1 LAREVFPLLH
11 RTAFRISDLIYCF
24 QHVSFSAFQNVSFLL
39 SGPPAPLQIF
49 LDTAQEILK
58 LTQRTSDWSEFIQA
72 GDSPGAGRVN
82 ARNVKMKSDLNL
94 TKERSKLDRAVPAW
108 LRHPGIRKAI
118 LLFLYA
124 GGLALSFL
132 LAYELRFDF
141 VMDED
146 FKQQLFAYL
155 PFIVALKLIL
165 LLAFGQFEGLLS
177 YFSLPDLDRLFRA
190 SFLYFAIVF
199 SVWLASHG
207 AYAPPRGVI
216 LSDCLLS
223 FLGLAGIRLGFRLL
237 RERYLSPHSG
247 HNPLARRVGIVGA
260 GDVGASLVNDL
271 FSKRGLG
278 LLPVTLFDDDKK
290 KWGSRIH
297 GVPVIGAP
305 EMILEKNAALDLEQ
319 IIIAMPTAPAKR
331 IGEIVKLL
339 QQSRL
344 KFAIVPAMDQLATGQ
359 LKVSQMR
366 PVEIQDLLG
375 REPVDIETGSI
386 RKILVNRRI
395 MVTGAGGSIGSELC
409 RQIAAFDPERLL
421 LVDQS
426 EVQLFA
432 IEQELI
438 NLGYGGSIIPL
449 IADILDEPRMSAILL
464 EHRPAVLFHAA
475 AHKHVPMMERQ
486 PGEAIKNN
494 SIGTARLADLALAH
508 GVGQFVMIST
518 DKAVNPTSAMG
529 ATKRL
534 AEIYLQSLFAKHP
547 EGTKF
552 IAVRFGN
559 VLGSS
564 GSVVPIFT
572 RQIAAGG
579 PVTVTHPDM
588 VRYFMTIPE
597 AVGLVLQSCAQGQGG
612 EIFVLD
618 MGQPVRIAELAR
630 QMIELSGLK
639 PEVDI
644 EIKFMGLRP
653 GEKLFEEIS
662 CKGEAYR
669 PTQHPRIM
677 QFVTVPEDWRKIN
690 AALEKLSSE
699 LHRAGPDRLK
709 QLIQQSLAEYT
720 PDLGAKV
727 KPARETMP
735 EAGREMSNAPN
746 LLANPAG

>member
-1 LAREVFPLLH
+1 M
-11 RTAFRISDLIYCF
+11 
-24 QHVSFSAFQNVSFLL
+24 
-39 SGPPAPLQIF
+39 
-49 LDTAQEILK
+49 
-58 LTQRTSDWSEFIQA
+58 
-72 GDSPGAGRVN
+72 VN
-82 ARNVKMKSDLNL
+82 ARNVKMKSDLDA
-94 TKERSKLDRAVPAW
+94 TKKGSKLNRIIPVWSRYPLA
-108 LRHPGIRKAI
+108 RKAI
-118 LLFLYA
+118 LLLLYA

-141 VMDED
+141 AMDEN
-146 FKQQLFAYL
+146 FKLQLRGYL
-155 PFIVALKLIL
+155 PLVVELQLIL
-165 LLAFGQFEGLLS
+165 LFAFGQFEGLLS
-177 YFSLPDLDRLFRA
+177 YFSLPDLARLFWA
-190 SFLYFAIVF
+190 SFISFALVLA
-199 SVWLASHG
+199 VWLASWG

-216 LSDCLLS
+216 LSDFLIS
-223 FLGLAGIRLGFRLL
+223 FLGLAGTRLGFRLL
-237 RERYLSPHSG
+237 RERYLAPYS
-247 HNPLARRVGIVGA
+247 HNPLAQRVGIVGA

-278 LLPVTLFDDDKK
+278 LLPVGFFDDDKK

-297 GVPVIGAP
+297 GLPVIGAP
-305 EMILEKNAALDLEQ
+305 EVILEKNHALDLEQ

-339 QQSRL
+339 QKSHL
-344 KFAIVPAMDQLATGQ
+344 KFSIVPAMDQLATGQ
-359 LKVSQMR
+359 LKVSQIR

-375 REPVDIETGSI
+375 REPVEIETESI
-386 RKILVNRRI
+386 REILANRRI

-438 NLGYGGSIIPL
+438 SLGYGGSIVPL

-464 EHRPAVLFHAA
+464 EHQPAVLFHAA

-494 SIGTARLADLALAH
+494 FVGTACLANMALGH

-529 ATKRL
+529 ASKRL
-534 AEIYLQSLFAKHP
+534 AEIYLQALFARHP
-547 EGTKF
+547 QGTRF

-572 RQIAAGG
+572 SQIAAGG

-612 EIFVLD
+612 ETFVLD
-618 MGQPVRIAELAR
+618 MGKPVKIAELAR
-630 QMIELSGLK
+630 QMIELSGLQ

-644 EIKFMGLRP
+644 EIKFVGLRP
-653 GEKLFEEIS
+653 GEKLFEEIN

-669 PTQHPRIM
+669 PTRHPRIM
-677 QFVTVPEDWRKIN
+677 RFVVAPEDSRKIN
-690 AALEKLSSE
+690 AALEKLGSE
-699 LHRAGPDRLK
+699 MHRAEPDQLK

-727 KPARETMP
+727 KPA
-735 EAGREMSNAPN
+735 
-746 LLANPAG
+746 LAVTEGG

>member
-1 LAREVFPLLH
+1 
-11 RTAFRISDLIYCF
+11 
-24 QHVSFSAFQNVSFLL
+24 
-39 SGPPAPLQIF
+39 
-49 LDTAQEILK
+49 
-58 LTQRTSDWSEFIQA
+58 
-72 GDSPGAGRVN
+72 
-82 ARNVKMKSDLNL
+82 M
-94 TKERSKLDRAVPAW
+94 
-108 LRHPGIRKAI
+108 
-118 LLFLYA
+118 
-124 GGLALSFL
+124 
-132 LAYELRFDF
+132 
-141 VMDED
+141 
-146 FKQQLFAYL
+146 
-155 PFIVALKLIL
+155 
-165 LLAFGQFEGLLS
+165 
-177 YFSLPDLDRLFRA
+177 
-190 SFLYFAIVF
+190 
-199 SVWLASHG
+199 
-207 AYAPPRGVI
+207 
-216 LSDCLLS
+216 
-223 FLGLAGIRLGFRLL
+223 GLAGTRLGFRLL
-237 RERYLSPHSG
+237 RERYLAPYSH
-247 HNPLARRVGIVGA
+247 HNTLAQRVGIVGA

-278 LLPVTLFDDDKK
+278 LLPVGFFDDDTK

-305 EMILEKNAALDLEQ
+305 ELILEKNHALDLEQ

-339 QQSRL
+339 QKSHL

-359 LKVSQMR
+359 LKVSQIR

-375 REPVDIETGSI
+375 REPVDIETESI
-386 RKILVNRRI
+386 REILANRRI

-409 RQIAAFDPERLL
+409 RQIAAFEPQRLL

-438 NLGYGGSIIPL
+438 SLGYGGSIIPL

-494 SIGTARLADLALAH
+494 SIGTARLADMALQH

-518 DKAVNPTSAMG
+518 DKAVNPTSVMG

-534 AEIYLQSLFAKHP
+534 AEIYLQALFAQHP
-547 EGTKF
+547 KGTKF

-564 GSVVPIFT
+564 GSVVPTFT

-618 MGQPVRIAELAR
+618 MGKPVRIAELAR
-630 QMIELSGLK
+630 QMIELSGLQ

-644 EIKFMGLRP
+644 EIKFVGLRP
-653 GEKLFEEIS
+653 GEKLFEEIN
-662 CKGEAYR
+662 CKAEAYR
-669 PTQHPRIM
+669 PTKHPRIM
-677 QFVTVPEDWRKIN
+677 RFVTAPEDGRKID
-690 AALEKLSSE
+690 AALEKLGSE
-699 LHRAGPDRLK
+699 LHQAQPGRLK
-709 QLIQQSLAEYT
+709 QLLQQSLAEYT
-720 PDLGAKV
+720 PDLGAKT
-727 KPARETMP
+727 KPAPETMAN
-735 EAGREMSNAPN
+735 AGRGVSN
-746 LLANPAG
+746 

>member
-1 LAREVFPLLH
+1 
-11 RTAFRISDLIYCF
+11 
-24 QHVSFSAFQNVSFLL
+24 
-39 SGPPAPLQIF
+39 
-49 LDTAQEILK
+49 
-58 LTQRTSDWSEFIQA
+58 
-72 GDSPGAGRVN
+72 
-82 ARNVKMKSDLNL
+82 MKSDLNL
-94 TKERSKLDRAVPAW
+94 TKERSKLVQAVLAQT
-108 LRHPGIRKAI
+108 RHGLVRKAV
-118 LLFLYA
+118 LLLLYTV
-124 GGLALSFL
+124 GLALSFI

-141 VMDED
+141 AMSEG
-146 FKQQLFAYL
+146 FGRELLRYL
-155 PFIVALKLIL
+155 PWIVVLKLL
-165 LLAFGQFEGLLS
+165 LLFAFGQFEGLLS
-177 YFSLPDLDRLFRA
+177 YFSLPDLGRLFRA
-190 SFLYFAIVF
+190 SFFYLVIVLTI
-199 SVWLASHG
+199 WLASGG

-237 RERYLSPHSG
+237 RERYMAPYSM

-260 GDVGASLVNDL
+260 GDVGASLANDL

-278 LLPVTLFDDDKK
+278 LLPVGFFDDDKK
-290 KWGSRIH
+290 KWGARIH
-297 GVPVIGAP
+297 GVPVLGAP
-305 EMILEKNAALDLEQ
+305 EVILKKKDALGLEQ

-339 QQSRL
+339 QPSRL
-344 KFAIVPAMDQLATGQ
+344 KIAIVPAMDQLATGQ
-359 LKVSQMR
+359 LKVSQIR

-375 REPVDIETGSI
+375 RTPVEIETKNI
-386 RKILVNRRI
+386 REIMVNRRI

-409 RQIAAFDPERLL
+409 RQIAAFEPEQLL
-421 LVDQS
+421 LVEQS

-438 NLGYGGSIIPL
+438 SLGFGGSIIPL
-449 IADILDEPRMSAILL
+449 IADIIDEPQMRAILL
-464 EHRPAVLFHAA
+464 EHQPFVLFHAA

-494 SIGTARLADLALAH
+494 FIGTARLAELALAH
-508 GVGQFVMIST
+508 GVGKFVLIST
-518 DKAVNPTSAMG
+518 DKAVNPTSVMG

-534 AEIYLQSLFAKHP
+534 AEIYLQALSAKHP
-547 EGTKF
+547 QGTQF

-564 GSVVPIFT
+564 GSVVPTFT

-588 VRYFMTIPE
+588 MRYFMTIPE

-618 MGQPVRIAELAR
+618 MGKPVKIVELAQ

-644 EIKFMGLRP
+644 EIKFVGLRP
-653 GEKLFEEIS
+653 GEKLFEELR
-662 CKGEAYR
+662 CNAEAYH

-677 QFVTVPEDWRKIN
+677 RFVTVSEDERKIN
-690 AALEKLSSE
+690 AVLQKLGSE

-709 QLIQQSLAEYT
+709 QLIQQNLAEYT
-720 PDLGAKV
+720 PDLGAKG
-727 KPARETMP
+727 KPALETMP
-735 EAGREMSNAPN
+735 NAGSGMSN
-746 LLANPAG
+746 

>member
-1 LAREVFPLLH
+1 
-11 RTAFRISDLIYCF
+11 
-24 QHVSFSAFQNVSFLL
+24 
-39 SGPPAPLQIF
+39 
-49 LDTAQEILK
+49 
-58 LTQRTSDWSEFIQA
+58 
-72 GDSPGAGRVN
+72 
-82 ARNVKMKSDLNL
+82 MKSDLDL
-94 TKERSKLDRAVPAW
+94 TQEQSKLDRAVPGWA
-108 LRHPGIRKAI
+108 RHPWGRKGI
-118 LLFLYA
+118 LLLLYA

-132 LAYELRFDF
+132 LAFELRFDF
-141 VMDED
+141 AMDET
-146 FKQQLFAYL
+146 FKQQLFIYL
-155 PFIVALKLIL
+155 PWVVALKLIL
-165 LLAFGQFEGLLS
+165 LFAFGQFEGLLS
-177 YFSLPDLDRLFRA
+177 YFSLPDLGRLFWA
-190 SFLYFAIVF
+190 SFVSFALVLTL
-199 SVWLASHG
+199 WLVSGG

-216 LSDCLLS
+216 MSDFLIS
-223 FLGLAGIRLGFRLL
+223 FLGLAGTRLGFRLL
-237 RERYLSPHSG
+237 RERYLAPYSR
-247 HNPLARRVGIVGA
+247 HNILARRVGIVGA

-278 LLPVTLFDDDKK
+278 LLPVALFDDDKR

-305 EMILEKNAALDLEQ
+305 EVILQQNHALDLEQ

-339 QQSRL
+339 QQGSL

-359 LKVSQMR
+359 LKVSQIR

-375 REPVDIETGSI
+375 REAVDIETENI
-386 RKILVNRRI
+386 REILAGRRI

-409 RQIAAFDPERLL
+409 RQIAAFGPEKLL

-438 NLGYGGSIIPL
+438 TLGYGGSINPL

-494 SIGTARLADLALAH
+494 SLGTARLADMALEY
-508 GVGQFVMIST
+508 GVGRFVMIST

-534 AEIYLQSLFAKHP
+534 AEIYLQALFAKHP
-547 EGTKF
+547 KGTKF

-579 PVTVTHPDM
+579 PVLVTHPDM
-588 VRYFMTIPE
+588 VRYFMTTPE
-597 AVGLVLQSCAQGQGG
+597 AVGLVLQSCVQGQGG
-612 EIFVLD
+612 ETFVLD
-618 MGQPVRIAELAR
+618 MGKPIKIAELAR

-639 PEVDI
+639 PGEDI
-644 EIKFMGLRP
+644 EIKFVGLRP
-653 GEKLFEEIS
+653 GEKMFEEIN
-662 CKGEAYR
+662 CKGEAYL
-669 PTQHPRIM
+669 PTKHPKIM
-677 QFVTVPEDWRKIN
+677 RFVSAPEDWRTIH
-690 AALEKLSSE
+690 AALEKLNGE
-699 LHRAGPDRLK
+699 LHRAKPDQLK
-709 QLIQQSLAEYT
+709 HLIQESVVEYT
-720 PDLGAKV
+720 PDLGARV
-727 KPARETMP
+727 MPSP
-735 EAGREMSNAPN
+735 EAMSNARHGM
-746 LLANPAG
+746 AN

>member
-1 LAREVFPLLH
+1 
-11 RTAFRISDLIYCF
+11 
-24 QHVSFSAFQNVSFLL
+24 
-39 SGPPAPLQIF
+39 
-49 LDTAQEILK
+49 
-58 LTQRTSDWSEFIQA
+58 
-72 GDSPGAGRVN
+72 
-82 ARNVKMKSDLNL
+82 MKSDLAQ
-94 TKERSKLDRAVPAW
+94 ERSGLVRAISDG
-108 LRHPGIRKAI
+108 LRHRWARKGI
-118 LLFLYA
+118 LLVLYT
-124 GGLALSFL
+124 GGLALSFF

-141 VMDED
+141 ALEAN
-146 FKQQLFAYL
+146 FKEQLFRYL
-155 PFIVALKLIL
+155 PWIVALKLIL
-165 LLAFGQFEGLLS
+165 LYGFGQFEGLLS
-177 YFSLPDLDRLFRA
+177 YFSLPDLNRLFRA
-190 SFLYFAIVF
+190 SALAFVVVLAVWFV
-199 SVWLASHG
+199 SVG

-216 LSDCLLS
+216 LSDFLIS
-223 FLGLAGIRLGFRLL
+223 FLGLAGTRLGFRLL
-237 RERYLSPHSG
+237 RERYLSPHSLQST
-247 HNPLARRVGIVGA
+247 LARRVGIVGA

-271 FSKRGLG
+271 FAKRGLG
-278 LLPVTLFDDDKK
+278 LLPVAFFDDDKQ

-305 EMILEKNAALDLEQ
+305 EELSEQDDGLNLEQ

-339 QQSRL
+339 QQCQL
-344 KFAIVPAMDQLATGQ
+344 KFATVPAMDQLATGQ
-359 LKVSQMR
+359 LKVSQIR

-375 REPVDIETGSI
+375 RVPVDLETGNI
-386 RKILVNRRI
+386 REVLVKRRV

-409 RQIAAFDPERLL
+409 RQIAAFHPEWLL

-438 NLGYGGSIIPL
+438 NLGYGGAIIPL
-449 IADILDEPRMSAILL
+449 IADILDEPRMRALL
-464 EHRPAVLFHAA
+464 REHRPSVLFHAA

-494 SIGTARLADLALAH
+494 SLGTARLADLAAEH
-508 GVGQFVMIST
+508 GVGRFVMIST

-534 AEIYLQSLFAKHP
+534 AEIYLQARFARNP
-547 EGTKF
+547 QGTKF

-564 GSVVPIFT
+564 GSVVPMFS

-618 MGQPVRIAELAR
+618 MGSPVKIAELAR

-644 EIKFMGLRP
+644 EIKFVGLRP
-653 GEKLFEEIS
+653 GEKLFEEINGT
-662 CKGEAYR
+662 GEAYR

-677 QFVTVPEDWRKIN
+677 RFVTAPQDWVQIN
-690 AALEKLSSE
+690 AALEGLNRE
-699 LHRAGPDRLK
+699 LHLAEPDRLK
-709 QLIQQSLAEYT
+709 LLLQQSVPEYT
-720 PDLGAKV
+720 PYLDACV
-727 KPARETMP
+727 QPAVEPMP
-735 EAGREMSNAPN
+735 EAGGGRLEE
-746 LLANPAG
+746 ANFPR